1 MGRLIVLI
9 LIIAALVLIW
19 KAFGPSSWKR
29 NNQLQQSQRPVIKGP
44 DDDEEFLWEL
54 EKRQFKERRARQ
66 QELERQ
72 AQEAEERRRRE
83 RRQEQRRLEEQRA
96 AEQQPDPASADTP
109 QEQPEDNPEE
119 NPEEKPGS

>member
-83 RRQEQRRLEEQRA
+83 RRQEQRRIEERRT
-96 AEQQPDPASADTP
+96 AEHLGPSTADTP
-109 QEQPEDNPEE
+109 QEKPEE
-119 NPEEKPGS
+119 NPEEKPSS